1 LLFQQPG
8 FSAAKTGTVVA
19 DEIVRLVRISPD
31 REWAYVRSEAGA
43 EGWLWAALLMTFTP
57 KLDAI
62 PRQDFAAEPPG
73 AFQNEQVDTKKESKP
88 DPEPEK
94 SRDQVERRR
103 GIPRELMDEVEAELA
118 EDYDDDEP
126 AYGGA
131 ADESLLEEAPPP
143 RESTTELEAPL
154 DDLVGALP
162 SLEEAAEKSKREE
175 ATPPPPPKPAPI
187 APPAPPP
194 PPTLGSTPPPQPEP
208 STSTAVPVPKPQPG
222 PAEVAQPADKTVQ
235 LSAYYPKEA
244 APNVWLPLRA
254 YIYRAIAAPQVAD
267 DAKQF
272 MGDAVSSFRRAE
284 DTARTEV
291 QEGALVTATPELP
304 GFQVNPP
311 SISVLF
317 LEDWHRFEFKLRA
330 TTAPLEQAANGHIT
344 FAIEGII
351 IADIPLS
358 MFVSASATSP
368 IPAGL
373 SSNPT
378 SMPTNLTSTT
388 TKPYQSIFCSYS
400 HKDTWIVERV
410 EKAYKALGMDF
421 LRDVV
426 KLKSGQ
432 DWNAELLNM
441 IDRADIFQLFWSS
454 NAMQSKYVQQEW
466 EYALKR
472 GTGRVSFI
480 RPVYWEDPMPNVP
493 PELGHIHFAFQP
505 ELDD

>member
-1 LLFQQPG
+1 MSSDDVIRQAFADLDSDDVTTRIEAIQTLGRLKVKDAVSLLVGLLPDSIFGVEAAQALVEIASASVRDDTVLFDHPG
-8 FSAAKTGTVVA
+8 FNAAKIATIEA
-19 DEIVRLVRISPD
+19 DEIVTIVRFSHE
-31 REWAYVRSEAGA
+31 REWAYVRTDAGE
-43 EGWLWAALLMTFTP
+43 EGWIWAALLMTTTP
-57 KLDAI
+57 RIGTK
-62 PRQDFAAEPPG
+62 PRQEFYPDVPG
-73 AFQNEQVDTKKESKP
+73 TSTGTAKEAKP
-88 DPEPEK
+88 DPEPQP
-94 SRDQVERRR
+94 SRDDGETRR
-103 GIPRELMDEVEAELA
+103 GIPPELLEETEAELS
-118 EDYDDDEP
+118 DDDYAASEEEADEAVEEP
-126 AYGGA
+126 KLEDAQPPKPIPSPGGA
-131 ADESLLEEAPPP
+131 A
-143 RESTTELEAPL
+143 T
-154 DDLVGALP
+154 
-162 SLEEAAEKSKREE
+162 
-175 ATPPPPPKPAPI
+175 
-187 APPAPPP
+187 
-194 PPTLGSTPPPQPEP
+194 
-208 STSTAVPVPKPQPG
+208 
-222 PAEVAQPADKTVQ
+222 DKTVQ

-254 YIYRAIAAPQVAD
+254 YIYRIIAAPQVEE

-272 MGDAVSSFRRAE
+272 LGDAAGSFRRAE
-284 DTARTEV
+284 DTARTDV

-311 SISVLF
+311 SISLLF

-344 FAIEGII
+344 FTVEGVI

-358 MFVSASATSP
+358 IFVSNSATNP
-368 IPAGL
+368 TPAGG

-378 SMPTNLTSTT
+378 ATNLTNTT
-388 TKPYQSIFCSYS
+388 TKPYHSIFCSYS

-454 NAMQSKYVQQEW
+454 NAAQSKYVRQEW

-472 GTGRVSFI
+472 STGRTAFI
-480 RPVYWEDPMPNVP
+480 RPVYWEQPMPPVP
-493 PELGHIHFAFQP
+493 PELGHIHFAYQP